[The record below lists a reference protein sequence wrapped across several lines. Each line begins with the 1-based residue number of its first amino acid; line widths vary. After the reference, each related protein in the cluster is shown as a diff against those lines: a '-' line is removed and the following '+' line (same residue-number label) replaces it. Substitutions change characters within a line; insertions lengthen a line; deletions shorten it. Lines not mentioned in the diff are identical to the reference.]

1 MSSEPMETSPIYMS
15 GAALP
20 ELPSPTP
27 SPMPASGPQAVGPQD
42 PRPKSRGWI
51 WGVVLA
57 GAAGAG
63 YWYWTTESKA
73 GEAASTVVVRTAA
86 LESGRIERTIRLT
99 GVTAAEKYV
108 SLIAPSLR
116 GGRSGGG
123 GGGTVGGGGGMANMS
138 GGGGRSGG
146 GGGAT
151 SGGGG
156 SSSGGGGSTGGGG
169 GSSAGGGMAAGGG
182 QGGSGGGGDTLAST
196 SGAAG
201 AGGALR
207 SARSASGRVS
217 AAPAAART
225 STTRSSSSG
234 NSLGSTAGALQGGGG
249 PPGGGGGGGG
259 GGRGGN
265 EFMLQIQAL
274 AKSGSPAKK
283 GEVVAEFDRQY
294 MLQRLDDF
302 KSTVTQAEADFR
314 KQIAELQITRKSYE
328 QQVLMARNAVEKA
341 ELDIKTVPVRSA
353 IDSERLRLAVE
364 ETKAN
369 LKQLLEARKYL
380 DIGEKAQ
387 VRSAELELQATKL
400 EYRRSEA
407 NADRMLVKAP
417 IDGLVV
423 MQNTFRGSEFGA
435 IQQGDQV
442 YPGGLFMQIVDPSSM
457 IINATVNQS
466 DVQSMRI
473 GQKAKIRFDAFP
485 GLELPGRL
493 IVIGAITK
501 AGGSRAQF
509 KKDVPVKFRLEKMD
523 PRVIPD
529 LSVSADVILEE
540 QESVAAIAPLEAIQQ
555 TEPGSKPF
563 VLVKGAAGQWE
574 RREVELGV
582 ASYTHVALKSGVKSG
597 EVVALEKPPTGPPNS
612 ESKSS

>member
-27 SPMPASGPQAVGPQD
+27 SPVPASGPQAVGPQD

-116 GGRSGGG
+116 GGRSSGGG
-123 GGGTVGGGGGMANMS
+123 GMTNMSGGGMANMS
-138 GGGGRSGG
+138 GGGRSGG
-146 GGGAT
+146 GGGA
-151 SGGGG
+151 SSGGG

-169 GSSAGGGMAAGGG
+169 SAGGGMAAGGG
-182 QGGSGGGGDTLAST
+182 QGGSGGGGGDTLAST

-201 AGGALR
+201 AGGGLR

-225 STTRSSSSG
+225 SSARSSSGGG

-249 PPGGGGGGGG
+249 PSGGGGGG
-259 GGRGGN
+259 GGRGGS

-400 EYRRSEA
+400 EYKRSEA

-473 GQKAKIRFDAFP
+473 GQKARIRFDAFP

-563 VLVKGAAGQWE
+563 VLVKNAAGQWE

-582 ASYTHVALKSGVKSG
+582 TSYTHVALKSGVKSG
-597 EVVALEKPPTGPPNS
+597 EVVALEKPPAGPPNS